1 MICSGFLGLFELFEL
16 FELFGLDNEV
26 QLTYYFPWGKGLKLY
41 FEDEVVKFIAPDPI
55 SNTKPIVNTKKNRIA
70 MEKPKKLM

>member
-1 MICSGFLGLFELFEL
+1 MSYLVV
-16 FELFGLDNEV
+16 FGLDNEV